1 MLKNDTWIKAQA
13 AAGMIEPFDPEGRC
27 CDPPMPSCQLTNDI
41 VCSYLS
47 RDDTVNLVEACQ
59 KPGPWERRYAPIEA
73 QRHLCKEVVI
83 TCYTD
88 SDLMIALVPPAT
100 P

>member
-1 MLKNDTWIKAQA
+1 MLKNDKWIKAQA
-13 AAGMIEPFDPEGRC
+13 AAGMIEPFEPESCRY
-27 CDPPMPSCQLTNDI
+27 DPPMPSFQLTNDI
-41 VCSYLS
+41 VYSYLS
-47 RDDTVNLVEACQ
+47 RDDAVNLVEACQ

-88 SDLMIALVPPAT
+88 GDLMIALVPPTT